1 MILTKFLEELKI
13 KDSIVK
19 KYFFIMYNIY
29 TLYGIIH
36 IVEGKM
42 ENIEEKKC
50 ECGCDKEHCDDS
62 CDCCHDEPMVLE
74 MEDVNGEKVNV
85 QVVGS
90 FDDNDKSYAIVSDL
104 DDGESYYIFEIQTT
118 DEGDM
123 LVSIDDEDEFDRL
136 CKVVESKLSENN

>member
-1 MILTKFLEELKI
+1 
-13 KDSIVK
+13 
-19 KYFFIMYNIY
+19 MYNIY
-29 TLYGIIH
+29 ILYGIIH

-62 CDCCHDEPMVLE
+62 CDCFHDEPMVLE

-85 QVVGS
+85 QVVWS

>member
-1 MILTKFLEELKI
+1 
-13 KDSIVK
+13 
-19 KYFFIMYNIY
+19 
-29 TLYGIIH
+29 
-36 IVEGKM
+36 
-42 ENIEEKKC
+42 
-50 ECGCDKEHCDDS
+50 
-62 CDCCHDEPMVLE
+62 MVLE

>member
-1 MILTKFLEELKI
+1 MMKRLNEILSEIGISK
-13 KDSIVK
+13 VK
-19 KYFFIMYNIY
+19 LAKYLNVSRQMVYNY
-29 TLYGIIH
+29 
-36 IVEGKM
+36 
-42 ENIEEKKC
+42 
-50 ECGCDKEHCDDS
+50 
-62 CDCCHDEPMVLE
+62 LE

-104 DDGESYYIFEIQTT
+104 DDGESYYIFEIKTT

>member
-1 MILTKFLEELKI
+1 MMKRLNEILSEIGISK
-13 KDSIVK
+13 VK
-19 KYFFIMYNIY
+19 LAKYLNVSRQMVYNY
-29 TLYGIIH
+29 
-36 IVEGKM
+36 
-42 ENIEEKKC
+42 
-50 ECGCDKEHCDDS
+50 
-62 CDCCHDEPMVLE
+62 LE